1 MTQWH
6 KQYNEDQINDVM
18 NQDTLMQTLG
28 IKITKITEN
37 SLIGSMPVDHRTHQP
52 MGFLHGG
59 ASVALAET
67 LGSMASWL
75 TIDDSKT
82 TFGMDIQANHIRPV
96 QSGTVTGEAMLV
108 HAGKTTQI
116 WDINITSDEN
126 KLVCVSRITMAI
138 KDL

>member
-1 MTQWH
+1 MIHWC
-6 KQYNEDQINDVM
+6 KNFNEIQINEVM
-18 NQDTLMQTLG
+18 NQNTLMQALG
-28 IKITKITEN
+28 IEITSITET
-37 SLIGSMPVDHRTHQP
+37 SLIGTMPVDHRTHQP

-67 LGSMASWL
+67 LGSMASWM

-96 QSGTVTGEAMLV
+96 QSGIVTGEAVLV

-116 WDINITSDEN
+116 WDINITNDDK

>member
-1 MTQWH
+1 MIQWC
-6 KQYNEDQINDVM
+6 KKINAAQVNAFM
-18 NQDTLMQTLG
+18 NQDTLMHALG
-28 IKITKITEN
+28 IEITEITEN
-37 SLIGSMPVDHRTHQP
+37 SLIGTMPVDHRTHQP

-75 TIDDSKT
+75 TIDDTKT
-82 TFGMDIQANHIRPV
+82 TFGMDIQANHIRPI
-96 QSGTVTGEAMLV
+96 QSGIVTGEAVLV
-108 HAGKTTQI
+108 HAGRTTQI
-116 WDINITSDEN
+116 WDINITSDDQ